1 MLTSSLAQIF
11 QKLKVTSKDI
21 LVNIIVITAG
31 NPGYEAAEKG
41 EEVGSMQL
49 NICAGVIDH
58 ARVLGFEKMLWRVS
72 KGNVYVKFSDIEE
85 EIKDPKTGDILYK
98 AVFIIFYQVTIFT
111 TDVPHTIYSRENL

>member
-1 MLTSSLAQIF
+1 MLTSYLALIF
-11 QKLKVTSKDI
+11 PKLKVKYEDI
-21 LVNIIVITAG
+21 LYASVTLGSAG
-31 NPGYEAAEKG
+31 NPGFEAAEKG

-49 NICAGVIDH
+49 NICAGVIDR

-98 AVFIIFYQVTIFT
+98 AVFIIFYQVRKFIAEVFKHP
-111 TDVPHTIYSRENL
+111 VF